1 VLVYFLGC
9 YYGINLSP
17 TLHPGLGDVGGGLA
31 ADAVELHGLGLV
43 ALGRV
48 EEEWQLVV
56 DPGGQGLPS
65 GVTADQV
72 RRAFQDQRASGVGQ
86 HVELKRAAAVET
98 DAVELR
104 RGDLAFQGH
113 LGQRHVGI
121 LEAVAVDGNLKG
133 PQAVLTLPLRGHR
146 LAHLEA
152 EGRDDALVA
161 RPVGLRRGGKA
172 QAAGRGGVVPV
183 LERAGGQRR
192 ARHIT

>member
-1 VLVYFLGC
+1 MLVYFLGC

-48 EEEWQLVV
+48 EEERQLVV
-56 DPGGQGLPS
+56 DPGGQGLPAS
-65 GVTADQV
+65 VASDQV

-86 HVELKRAAAVET
+86 HVELKRAAAVEA

-113 LGQRHVGI
+113 LGQRHVGV
-121 LEAVAVDGNLKG
+121 LEAVAVDGNLES
-133 PQAVLTLPLRGHR
+133 P
-146 LAHLEA
+146 
-152 EGRDDALVA
+152 
-161 RPVGLRRGGKA
+161 
-172 QAAGRGGVVPV
+172 
-183 LERAGGQRR
+183 
-192 ARHIT
+192 